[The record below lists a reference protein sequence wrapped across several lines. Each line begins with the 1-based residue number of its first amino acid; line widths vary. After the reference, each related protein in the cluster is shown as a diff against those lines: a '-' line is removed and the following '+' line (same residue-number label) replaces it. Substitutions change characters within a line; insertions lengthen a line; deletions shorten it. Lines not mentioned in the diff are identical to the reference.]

1 MVSYIKLPK
10 EYKDVQDVRDREL
23 LERIIKERTFL

>member
-10 EYKDVQDVRDREL
+10 EYKDVQDVRDSEL